1 MKKGV
6 SLERALSKLGYMS
19 RSIAR
24 KIIIQGKVSVNSKI
38 ITDPSFRVDLK
49 RDKIA
54 IDGETL
60 KQKEKIYIV
69 LNKPKGVITTRKDEL
84 NRKTAY
90 DILKLNT
97 WVAPVGR
104 LDKDTSGLLILT
116 NDNKF
121 ADFITNPE
129 SKVPKTYIVKLNK
142 KITPE
147 DLIKLQ
153 LGMEIEV
160 DNQIYK
166 TMPAKVR
173 LIKTNPKTCWVEI
186 EIVEGKNRQIRRMFE
201 KLGYKVGK
209 IVHEKYEDIQEHFGT
224 ITTVAQENIAGIR
237 VIKSYVR
244 EDYEVEKFRKLNFD
258 YMLKNIKL
266 IKVQSLTY
274 PLMILITGIS
284 IILVVWYGGYQVIKG
299 AMTLGQI
306 TSFLIYLGYL
316 IWPMIAF
323 GWIVNLTQRASASM
337 DRLLEVFKVEPQIK
351 DTNETDFSIKEIS
364 GEIKF
369 KNVWF
374 KYPDSESYVLK
385 GINLEIKQGQTVG
398 IVGYTGSGKTTLV
411 NLIPRLFDPD
421 KGEVLIDGIN
431 VKKIPLKVLRE
442 SIGYVQQEVFL
453 FSDSVKNNITFGV
466 DGVSDEEVFNVAKIA
481 HIYDEVIEFPNGFD
495 TIVGERGITLSGG
508 QRQRVGLARAL
519 IKKPKILILDDSL
532 SSVDAYTEEMI
543 LKSLKEFRAGR
554 TTIIIS
560 HRITAVKDADFI
572 IVLDDG
578 EIVEQGTHDELLEL
592 GGIYADL
599 YQKQILEEELERM

>member
-1 MKKGV
+1 M
-6 SLERALSKLGYMS
+6 
-19 RSIAR
+19 
-24 KIIIQGKVSVNSKI
+24 
-38 ITDPSFRVDLK
+38 
-49 RDKIA
+49 
-54 IDGETL
+54 
-60 KQKEKIYIV
+60 
-69 LNKPKGVITTRKDEL
+69 
-84 NRKTAY
+84 
-90 DILKLNT
+90 
-97 WVAPVGR
+97 
-104 LDKDTSGLLILT
+104 
-116 NDNKF
+116 
-121 ADFITNPE
+121 
-129 SKVPKTYIVKLNK
+129 
-142 KITPE
+142 
-147 DLIKLQ
+147 
-153 LGMEIEV
+153 
-160 DNQIYK
+160 
-166 TMPAKVR
+166 
-173 LIKTNPKTCWVEI
+173 
-186 EIVEGKNRQIRRMFE
+186 
-201 KLGYKVGK
+201 
-209 IVHEKYEDIQEHFGT
+209 
-224 ITTVAQENIAGIR
+224 
-237 VIKSYVR
+237 
-244 EDYEVEKFRKLNFD
+244 
-258 YMLKNIKL
+258 KNIKL

-284 IILVVWYGGYQVIKG
+284 IILVVWYGGYQVIRG

-323 GWIVNLTQRASASM
+323 GWIVNLTQKASASM
-337 DRLLEVFKVEPQIK
+337 DRLLKVFKIEPQIK
-351 DTNETDFSIKEIS
+351 DTNETDFSIKKIK

-374 KYPDSESYVLK
+374 KYPDSENYVLK
-385 GINLEIKQGQTVG
+385 GIDFEIKQGQTVG

-421 KGEVLIDGIN
+421 KGEVLIDGVN

-466 DGVSDEEVFNVAKIA
+466 DGVNDEEVLEVAKIA

-519 IKKPKILILDDSL
+519 IKKPKILILDDSF

-543 LKSLKEFRAGR
+543 LKNLKEFRKGR

-560 HRITAVKDADFI
+560 HRITAVKDADLI

-578 EIVEQGTHDELLEL
+578 KIVEQGTHDELLEL

>member
-1 MKKGV
+1 MRSLFELKPYILKYKKLIFLGILSILV
-6 SLERALSKLGYMS
+6 SEAFYVVIPILIGRAVDNLKLGITGEKLLWFAS
-19 RSIAR
+19 LVIGSTLLSGIASFFTRQTIIVASR
-24 KIIIQGKVSVNSKI
+24 KIEYDLRNDFYRHVQSLHYLY
-38 ITDPSFRVDLK
+38 FRNK
-49 RDKIA
+49 RVGDIM
-54 IDGETL
+54 
-60 KQKEKIYIV
+60 
-69 LNKPKGVITTRKDEL
+69 
-84 NRKTAY
+84 AY
-90 DILKLNT
+90 
-97 WVAPVGR
+97 A
-104 LDKDTSGLLILT
+104 T
-116 NDNKF
+116 NDIPSVRNF
-121 ADFITNPE
+121 LGPGIMYSIETVIEFIVILAIMFSMNF
-129 SKVPKTYIVKLNK
+129 KL
-142 KITPE
+142 TLLTLMPLP
-147 DLIKLQ
+147 LISYL
-153 LGMEIEV
+153 V
-160 DNQIYK
+160 Y
-166 TMPAKVR
+166 R
-173 LIKTNPKTCWVEI
+173 
-186 EIVEGKNRQIRRMFE
+186 
-201 KLGYKVGK
+201 VGK
-209 IVHEKYEDIQEHFGT
+209 ILHEKYEDIQEHFGT

-237 VIKSYVR
+237 VVKSYVR

-258 YMLKNIKL
+258 YMMKNIKL

-284 IILVVWYGGYQVIKG
+284 IIIVVWYGGYQVIKG

-337 DRLLEVFKVEPQIK
+337 DRLLEVLKVEPQIR
-351 DTNETDFSIKEIS
+351 DTSETDFSIKEIK
-364 GEIKF
+364 GEVKF

-385 GINLEIKQGQTVG
+385 GIDFEIKQGQTVG

-466 DGVSDEEVFNVAKIA
+466 DSVSDEEVFEVAKIA
-481 HIYDEVIEFPNGFD
+481 HIYDEVLEFPNGFD
-495 TIVGERGITLSGG
+495 TVVGERGITLSGG

-519 IKKPKILILDDSL
+519 IKKPKILILDDSF

-543 LKSLKEFRAGR
+543 LKNLKEFRKGR

-560 HRITAVKDADFI
+560 HRITAVKDADLI

-578 EIVEQGTHDELLEL
+578 KIVERGTHDELLEL

-599 YQKQILEEELERM
+599 YLKQILEEELEKM